1 MLVTTGTHDLSR
13 SPPHLSSPVYLSAHF
28 PNEPSSHFHHQR
40 ILSPSSHF
48 HHQRILSPSSH
59 DCDPHPP
66 RFARLSS
73 TWGPPSPPH
82 AYYQHA

>member
-40 ILSPSSHF
+40 ILSPSSH
-48 HHQRILSPSSH
+48 